1 MLDTIAVH
9 MSAVDVHADD
19 GTRIL
24 DNVSLSHTVGK
35 TLAVLGPSGCG
46 KTTLLRTIAGL
57 WKVSAGVI
65 ALRGKVVS
73 SRVLSSNDVHV
84 PTSKRR
90 VGMVFQERGLFPHL
104 TVADNV
110 AFGLSRSL
118 PRSLPH
124 SSSHSLTR
132 SERSRLVDDLLAMF
146 KIADIAHRYPESL
159 SGGQCQRVAL
169 ARSLAPQ
176 PDVLLLDEPFASL
189 DTALR
194 VQLRSDISVLLKKL
208 DITCILVTHDQSEA
222 FLLGDQ
228 VAIMDAGRIVQH
240 DTPIMLYEHPVNL
253 QVARFVGDT
262 NIVPGIAS
270 GDVATT
276 VLGQIPISKRPSGRP
291 SDEKRAMVGKV
302 LVMIMPEHLILTETS
317 NLNITSKP
325 DMMDTSAATSKPD
338 MTDTMDTSAATSNSS
353 VNMPGNSRVDTF
365 AKVSAIVD
373 RYEYYGHE
381 TLYHVRIHPRIHQ
394 NSRTRSD
401 SRTLSKGLKLRC
413 RVGGAPRFQIGTA
426 VDVYHNK
433 VAATTFSCD
442 NN

>member
-1 MLDTIAVH
+1 MLDTVAVH

-24 DNVSLSHTVGK
+24 NNVSLSHPVGK

-65 ALRGKVVS
+65 ALRGKIAS
-73 SRVLSSNDVHV
+73 SKQGSILNDVHV

-90 VGMVFQERGLFPHL
+90 VGMVFQEWGLFPHL
-104 TVADNV
+104 TVSDNV

-118 PRSLPH
+118 PLSRSL
-124 SSSHSLTR
+124 SR
-132 SERSRLVDDLLAMF
+132 SERSRLIDDLLTMF
-146 KIADIAHRYPESL
+146 EIADIANRYPKSL

-194 VQLRSDISVLLKKL
+194 VQLRSDVSVLLKKL
-208 DITCILVTHDQSEA
+208 NTTCILVTHDQSEA

-228 VAIMDAGRIVQH
+228 VAVMDGGRIVQH
-240 DTPIMLYEHPVNL
+240 DTPTMLYEHPVNL
-253 QVARFVGDT
+253 QVARFIGDT
-262 NIVPGIAS
+262 NIVSGFAS

-276 VLGQIPISKRPSGRP
+276 ILGQIPISKLP
-291 SDEKRAMVGKV
+291 SDKLPLGEKRKMVGKV
-302 LVMIMPEHLILTETS
+302 LVVIRPEHLALTATGTSEAMNTSET
-317 NLNITSKP
+317 T
-325 DMMDTSAATSKPD
+325 DTSSMD
-338 MTDTMDTSAATSNSS
+338 MSGICRADTT
-353 VNMPGNSRVDTF
+353 
-365 AKVSAIVD
+365 AKIRAIVD
-373 RYEYYGHE
+373 RYEYYGYD
-381 TLYHVRIHPRIHQ
+381 TLYHVQTYP
-394 NSRTRSD
+394 D
-401 SRTLSKGLKLRC
+401 SRTHSDGVKLRC
-413 RVGGAPRFQIGTA
+413 RVSGAPRFQIGTT

-433 VAATTFSCD
+433 VAAATFSD
-442 NN
+442 SNNH